1 MVGHNFHVDVKT
13 SVMIDTHYNAG
24 GRHHR
29 RNVRVGGYY
38 NHHFPAS
45 TTSTTTPVKKRRNDN
60 NNTNNNNKRGQMKR
74 FLESL
79 QMLALVLVFCLFTL
93 HYGKALPKLF
103 RHPHFKHV
111 IIIDAGSTGTR
122 CHVFRVAATS
132 SVTTTTYGKDA
143 SVTPKL
149 ILPTKSFKTTPGLSA
164 RALDPSGIDAALRP
178 LLNFARESVPMENWK
193 ETQIHLMA
201 TAGLRH
207 IEQHLS
213 ESIIDACRETL
224 RESPFSFEKDEW
236 ASVLPGTKE
245 ASYGWT
251 AVNYA
256 FNALSPEKTPK
267 ETYGVLELGGA
278 SMQVTY
284 AVPHATAKNVVQKKH
299 KETVRVG
306 NSVKHLYASSLLG
319 LGHEAARAEY
329 HAMLRR
335 EYETTGEKPNN
346 PCTNRGW
353 TPQTTVQHGEAL
365 AVGAGPSKPTG
376 NFTACYAMTK
386 KLLGL
391 AENTKDC
398 PRTPCGMREEHLPP
412 FDGKFLATE
421 NFHYTAEFF
430 KLGKTTTIRDFQR
443 AGEKLCAESWGDVVK
458 KRFRKDQK
466 KWEEIDL
473 SKYCFSAAF
482 IVAMLKDGMLLP
494 EDLKFTVGNNVGRYN
509 VDWAMGAAINI
520 ISSKIAA
527 ASILTPDN
535 SVGRSASASASDIAA
550 AAGLAPSSA
559 SSHTHEANDMF
570 WWCVYILAGFFG
582 CSKFV
587 FSGVWEML
595 YFKCVSIV
603 RRTRENRRRL
613 RNARRNGDS
622 DNSRGVGRRGSRSG
636 SDGSSLIGGGGG
648 LRRNGSR
655 SLSSSVSNLRGSF
668 NRSRS
673 GFLTSLPSRK
683 GSFHDLSDIDSLV

>member
-1 MVGHNFHVDVKT
+1 
-13 SVMIDTHYNAG
+13 MIDTHYNAG

-60 NNTNNNNKRGQMKR
+60 NNNNNNNNTKRGQMKR

-335 EYETTGEKPNN
+335 EYETSGEKPNN

-398 PRTPCGMREEHLPP
+398 PRTPCGMRKEHLPP

-430 KLGKTTTIRDFQR
+430 KLGTTTTIRDFQR

-668 NRSRS
+668 NRSQS

>member
-1 MVGHNFHVDVKT
+1 
-13 SVMIDTHYNAG
+13 MIDTHYNAG

-132 SVTTTTYGKDA
+132 SITTTTYGKDA

-256 FNALSPEKTPK
+256 FNALSPEKPPK

-398 PRTPCGMREEHLPP
+398 PRTPCGMRKEHLPP

-509 VDWAMGAAINI
+509 VDWAMGAAINT

>member
-1 MVGHNFHVDVKT
+1 
-13 SVMIDTHYNAG
+13 MIDTHYNAG

-38 NHHFPAS
+38 NHHFPSS

-60 NNTNNNNKRGQMKR
+60 NNNNNNNNTKRGQMKR

-376 NFTACYAMTK
+376 NFTACYAITK

-398 PRTPCGMREEHLPP
+398 PRTPCGMRKEHLPP

-430 KLGKTTTIRDFQR
+430 KLGTTTTIRDFQR

-587 FSGVWEML
+587 FSGVWEIL

-636 SDGSSLIGGGGG
+636 SNGSSLIGGGGG

-668 NRSRS
+668 NRSQS

>member
-1 MVGHNFHVDVKT
+1 
-13 SVMIDTHYNAG
+13 MIDTHYNAG

-38 NHHFPAS
+38 NHHFPSS

-60 NNTNNNNKRGQMKR
+60 NNNNNNNNTKRGQMKR

-398 PRTPCGMREEHLPP
+398 PRTPCGMRKEHLPP

-668 NRSRS
+668 NRSQS

>member
-1 MVGHNFHVDVKT
+1 M
-13 SVMIDTHYNAG
+13 
-24 GRHHR
+24 
-29 RNVRVGGYY
+29 
-38 NHHFPAS
+38 
-45 TTSTTTPVKKRRNDN
+45 
-60 NNTNNNNKRGQMKR
+60 
-74 FLESL
+74 
-79 QMLALVLVFCLFTL
+79 
-93 HYGKALPKLF
+93 
-103 RHPHFKHV
+103 
-111 IIIDAGSTGTR
+111 
-122 CHVFRVAATS
+122 FRVAATS
-132 SVTTTTYGKDA
+132 SITTTTYGKDA

-256 FNALSPEKTPK
+256 FNALSPEKPPK

-398 PRTPCGMREEHLPP
+398 PRTPCGMRKEHLPP

-494 EDLKFTVGNNVGRYN
+494 EDLEFTVGNNVGRYN
-509 VDWAMGAAINI
+509 VDWAMGAAINT

-535 SVGRSASASASDIAA
+535 GIGRSASASASDIAA

>member
-1 MVGHNFHVDVKT
+1 
-13 SVMIDTHYNAG
+13 MIDTHYNAG

-38 NHHFPAS
+38 NHHFPSS

-60 NNTNNNNKRGQMKR
+60 NNNNNNNNTKRGQMKR

-376 NFTACYAMTK
+376 NFTACYAITK

-398 PRTPCGMREEHLPP
+398 PRTPCGMRKEHLPP

-430 KLGKTTTIRDFQR
+430 KLGTTTTIRDFQR

-494 EDLKFTVGNNVGRYN
+494 EDLQFTVGNNVGRYN

-587 FSGVWEML
+587 FSGVWEIL

-636 SDGSSLIGGGGG
+636 SNGSSLIGGGGG

-668 NRSRS
+668 NRSQS

>member
-1 MVGHNFHVDVKT
+1 
-13 SVMIDTHYNAG
+13 
-24 GRHHR
+24 
-29 RNVRVGGYY
+29 
-38 NHHFPAS
+38 
-45 TTSTTTPVKKRRNDN
+45 
-60 NNTNNNNKRGQMKR
+60 MKR

-93 HYGKALPKLF
+93 QYGKALPKLF

-132 SVTTTTYGKDA
+132 SITTTTYVKDA

-398 PRTPCGMREEHLPP
+398 PRTPCGMRKEHLPP

-613 RNARRNGDS
+613 EDVDGMFS

-668 NRSRS
+668 NRSQS

-683 GSFHDLSDIDSLV
+683 ESFHDLSDIDSLV

>member
-1 MVGHNFHVDVKT
+1 MTNNGGYSTSSGNGYYGNQYPTTATLVKK
-13 SVMIDTHYNAG
+13 AQ
-24 GRHHR
+24 RHR
-29 RNVRVGGYY
+29 R
-38 NHHFPAS
+38 HS
-45 TTSTTTPVKKRRNDN
+45 
-60 NNTNNNNKRGQMKR
+60 KRGQMKH
-74 FLESL
+74 FFESL
-79 QMLALVLVFCLFTL
+79 QLLALVLVFCLFTL
-93 HYGKALPKLF
+93 HYGKALPKWF

-122 CHVFRVAATS
+122 CHVFRVAATTSTS
-132 SVTTTTYGKDA
+132 STNVKYP

-178 LLNFARESVPMENWK
+178 LLNFARESVPTENWK

-213 ESIIDACRETL
+213 ESIIEACRETL
-224 RESPFSFEKDEW
+224 RESPFLFEKDEW

-256 FNALSPEKTPK
+256 FNALSPMKTPK

-284 AVPHATAKNVVQKKH
+284 AVPQATAKNMVQKKH

-306 NSVKHLYASSLLG
+306 DSVKYLYASSLLG

-494 EDLKFTVGNNVGRYN
+494 EDLQFTVGNNVGRYN

-535 SVGRSASASASDIAA
+535 GIGRSASASASDIAA

-668 NRSRS
+668 SRSQS

>member
-1 MVGHNFHVDVKT
+1 
-13 SVMIDTHYNAG
+13 MIDTRYNAG

-60 NNTNNNNKRGQMKR
+60 NNNNNNNNTKRGQMKR

-132 SVTTTTYGKDA
+132 SITTTTYGKDA

-398 PRTPCGMREEHLPP
+398 PRTPCGMRKEHLPP

-430 KLGKTTTIRDFQR
+430 KLGTTTTIRDFQR

-603 RRTRENRRRL
+603 RRTRKNRRRL

-668 NRSRS
+668 SRSQS

>member
-1 MVGHNFHVDVKT
+1 
-13 SVMIDTHYNAG
+13 MIDTHYNAG

-38 NHHFPAS
+38 NHHHFPAS

-60 NNTNNNNKRGQMKR
+60 NNNNNNNNTKRGQMKR

-335 EYETTGEKPNN
+335 EYETSGEKPNN

-398 PRTPCGMREEHLPP
+398 PRTPCGMRKEHLPP

-430 KLGKTTTIRDFQR
+430 KLGTTTTIRDFQR

-668 NRSRS
+668 NRSQS

>member
-1 MVGHNFHVDVKT
+1 
-13 SVMIDTHYNAG
+13 
-24 GRHHR
+24 
-29 RNVRVGGYY
+29 
-38 NHHFPAS
+38 
-45 TTSTTTPVKKRRNDN
+45 
-60 NNTNNNNKRGQMKR
+60 
-74 FLESL
+74 
-79 QMLALVLVFCLFTL
+79 
-93 HYGKALPKLF
+93 
-103 RHPHFKHV
+103 
-111 IIIDAGSTGTR
+111 
-122 CHVFRVAATS
+122 
-132 SVTTTTYGKDA
+132 
-143 SVTPKL
+143 
-149 ILPTKSFKTTPGLSA
+149 
-164 RALDPSGIDAALRP
+164 
-178 LLNFARESVPMENWK
+178 MENWK

-398 PRTPCGMREEHLPP
+398 PRTPCGMRKEHLPP

-430 KLGKTTTIRDFQR
+430 KLGTTTTIRDFQR

-622 DNSRGVGRRGSRSG
+622 DNSRCVGRRGSRSG

-668 NRSRS
+668 NRSQS

>member
-1 MVGHNFHVDVKT
+1 MTNNGGYSTSSGNGYYGNQYPTTATLVKK
-13 SVMIDTHYNAG
+13 AQ
-24 GRHHR
+24 RHR
-29 RNVRVGGYY
+29 R
-38 NHHFPAS
+38 HS
-45 TTSTTTPVKKRRNDN
+45 
-60 NNTNNNNKRGQMKR
+60 KRGQMKH
-74 FLESL
+74 FFESL
-79 QMLALVLVFCLFTL
+79 QLLALVLVFCLFTL
-93 HYGKALPKLF
+93 HYGKALPKWF

-122 CHVFRVAATS
+122 CHVFRVAATTSMS
-132 SVTTTTYGKDA
+132 STNVKYS

-178 LLNFARESVPMENWK
+178 LLNFARESVPTENWK

-213 ESIIDACRETL
+213 ESIIEACRETL
-224 RESPFSFEKDEW
+224 RESPFLFEKDEW

-256 FNALSPEKTPK
+256 FNALSPMKTPK

-284 AVPHATAKNVVQKKH
+284 AVPQATAKNMVQKKH

-306 NSVKHLYASSLLG
+306 DSVKYLYASSLLG

-329 HAMLRR
+329 HAILRK
-335 EYETTGEKPNN
+335 EYEKTGEKPDN
-346 PCTNRGW
+346 PCINRGW

-365 AVGAGPSKPTG
+365 SVGAGPSKPTG
-376 NFTACYAMTK
+376 NFTACYEMTK

-391 AENTKDC
+391 AENARDC
-398 PRTPCGMREEHLPP
+398 PRTPCGMRKEHLPP

-430 KLGKTTTIRDFQR
+430 KLGKSTTIRDFQH
-443 AGEKLCAESWGDVVK
+443 AGEKLCAESWEDVVK
-458 KRFRKDQK
+458 ERFKKDKK

-482 IVAMLKDGMLLP
+482 IVAMLKDGMLLT
-494 EDLKFTVGNNVGRYN
+494 EDLKFTVGNKVGRYK

-520 ISSKIAA
+520 VSSKFATS
-527 ASILTPDN
+527 SILTPGD
-535 SVGRSASASASDIAA
+535 SLSGSDGHSASDIAA
-550 AAGLAPSSA
+550 ASGLSS
-559 SSHTHEANDMF
+559 SSSHSHTHEANDTF

-582 CSKFV
+582 CSKFL
-587 FSGVWEML
+587 FSGVCEMI
-595 YFKCVSIV
+595 YFKCVSII
-603 RRTRENRRRL
+603 RRLRENRRRVING
-613 RNARRNGDS
+613 RRAGDSSGRAGGVRNG
-622 DNSRGVGRRGSRSG
+622 SG
-636 SDGSSLIGGGGG
+636 SDGSSLIGGGGR

-655 SLSSSVSNLRGSF
+655 SHTVSASKMRGSF
-668 NRSRS
+668 NRSQS
-673 GFLTSLPSRK
+673 GFLSNMQSRK